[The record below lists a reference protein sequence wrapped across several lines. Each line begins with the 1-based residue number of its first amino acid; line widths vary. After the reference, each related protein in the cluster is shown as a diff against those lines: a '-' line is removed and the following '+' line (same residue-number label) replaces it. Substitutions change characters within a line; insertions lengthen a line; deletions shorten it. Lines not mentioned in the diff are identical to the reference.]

1 MKQKCAVKR
10 NGRPGFRG
18 GNETQTSTPAF
29 ARWGHR
35 MAAQIIVVLLIL
47 LATLWGGRVLE
58 GAATRVFSHH
68 VQEIEK
74 LAD

>member
-1 MKQKCAVKR
+1 
-10 NGRPGFRG
+10 
-18 GNETQTSTPAF
+18 
-29 ARWGHR
+29 